1 MANFT
6 YPYTATCD
14 QLDDYHGTSIPDPY
28 RWLEDTDSAETR
40 AWIEAQNKLTFGFL
54 ESIPERE
61 QLRQRLTEL
70 WDFPKA
76 WAPLKKGNRY
86 FQLRNTGLQ
95 NQDVLYVLEDLK
107 AVPRLLLDPNTL
119 SSDGT
124 VALTAWEVSP
134 NGHWLAY
141 ATSASGSDWLTWRV
155 RDVDTGIDLPDL
167 IEWSKF
173 SGASWL
179 HDNRGFYYARYDS
192 PTAGQEYLNAN
203 YYQKLYFHALNT
215 SQSEDELVYQRPDE
229 KEWGFGAQVSDE
241 GRYLVINVWQGTD
254 VRNRLF
260 YQDLHQGGPVVELIS
275 ALEASYVFLGND
287 GPLFYLRTD
296 LEAPRGKIILVDI
309 RQPEKANWR
318 TLVPVDKEHHQST
331 DVIEAVKLMQDQF
344 ICVELHDAHHRLRRY
359 ALDGTPLG
367 EIPLP
372 TLGSIVLQENWG
384 FNASR
389 GDRELFLAF
398 QSFACPTTI
407 YRYLLRQEG
416 LETLF
421 TPPIQFDFSPYV
433 TRQVFVPSKD
443 GTNVPLFLVHRKELP
458 PEPQPVL
465 LYGYGGFNI
474 SLTPTFAISRLA
486 WLERGGVLA
495 VANLRGGGEYGEEW
509 HQAGCLQNKQ
519 NVFDDF
525 IACAEYLIAQGIT
538 RQDKLAIQGGSNGG
552 LLVGACMAQRP
563 DLFGA
568 ALPAVGVMDM
578 LRFHKF
584 TIGWAWVSDYGS
596 ADDPEQFKT
605 LVAYSPL
612 HNLKSGTAYPPTL
625 ITTAD
630 HDDRVVPGHS
640 FKFAATLQA
649 AQGGD
654 APVLIR
660 IQTKA
665 GHGFGK
671 PTAILIEEQA
681 DIWAFVIKVL
691 GLSTSKA

>member
-1 MANFT
+1 MPKFD
-6 YPYTATCD
+6 YPHTVTVD
-14 QLDDYHGTSIPDPY
+14 QVDDYHGTLVSDPY
-28 RWLEDTDSAETR
+28 RWLEDTDSPETR
-40 AWIEAQNKLTFGFL
+40 LWIEAQNKLTFGYL
-54 ESIPERE
+54 DTIPERE
-61 QLRQRLTEL
+61 LLRQRLTQL
-70 WDFPKA
+70 WDYPKA
-76 WAPLKKGNRY
+76 WAPLKKGDRY

-95 NQDVLYVLEDLK
+95 NQDVLYVLEDLQ
-107 AVPRLLLDPNTL
+107 AEPRLLLDPNTL

-124 VALTAWEVSP
+124 VALTAWEPSP
-134 NGHWLAY
+134 DGRWLAY
-141 ATSASGSDWLTWRV
+141 AISSSGSDWLTWRV
-155 RDVDTGIDLPDL
+155 RNVDTGSDLPDL
-167 IEWSKF
+167 VEWSKF
-173 SGASWL
+173 SGAAWL
-179 HDNRGFYYARYDS
+179 QDNSGFYYARYDA
-192 PTAGQEYLNAN
+192 PETGQEYLNAN
-203 YYQKLYFHALNT
+203 YYQKLYLHTLNT
-215 SQSEDELVYQRPDE
+215 PQTHDSLVYQRPDQ

-241 GRYLVINVWQGTD
+241 GRYLIINVWQGTD

-260 YQDLHQGGPVVELIS
+260 YQDLHEGGPVVELIS
-275 ALEASYVFLGND
+275 ELEASYIFLGND

-296 LEAPRGKIILVDI
+296 LDAPRGRIILVDI
-309 RQPEKANWR
+309 RHPDKTFWR
-318 TLVPVDKEHHQST
+318 TLVPESQ
-331 DVIEAVKLMQDQF
+331 DVIEAARLLQGTF
-344 ICVELHDAHHRLRRY
+344 ICVELHDAYHKLRRY
-359 ALDGTPLG
+359 GLDGTPLG

-372 TLGSIVLQENWG
+372 TLGSIVLMENWG

-389 GDRELFLAF
+389 RDRDLFIAF
-398 QSFACPTTI
+398 QSFVLPTTI
-407 YRYLLRQEG
+407 YRYTFHQEG

-421 TPPIQFDFSPYV
+421 SPPIQFDFSPYV
-433 TRQVFVPSKD
+433 TRQVFVSSKD
-443 GTNVPLFLVHRKELP
+443 GTQVPLFLVHRRDLP
-458 PEPQPVL
+458 NEPQPTF

-474 SLTPTFAISRLA
+474 SLTPAFAISRLA

-509 HQAGCLQNKQ
+509 HQAGSLENKQ

-525 IACAEYLIAQGIT
+525 IACAEYLITQGIS
-538 RQDKLAIQGGSNGG
+538 RSDMLAIHGGSNGG
-552 LLVGACMAQRP
+552 LLVGACLTQRP

-568 ALPAVGVMDM
+568 AIPAVGVLDM

-605 LVAYSPL
+605 LLAYSPL
-612 HNLKSGTAYPPTL
+612 HNLKPGTAYPPTL
-625 ITTAD
+625 IITAD

-640 FKFAATLQA
+640 FKFAAALQA

-681 DIWAFVIKVL
+681 DLWAFMIQVL
-691 GLSTSKA
+691 GLSEFKG